1 MKNNRIFACVLM
13 MSLVL
18 GFEARAGLKF
28 GIPDALQKAV
38 GWVQT
43 TAENAT
49 KKVNE
54 VSKQVQSVK
63 VGDKIKGKYEQI
75 KAMKSKLENAV
86 AAGKE
91 KYEAAQNAV
100 ASAKSSYESAKGKLD
115 DVKGQYDA
123 AMGTVQDTFGSP
135 DATYEEQMDAI
146 EKQLAENAI
155 KSLETLEAE
164 AYSIEQEM
172 NNRKNVLADERRAIA
187 KDAENNAKKLQ
198 VLYEQAETDEE
209 KEKFKQQIEDE
220 KALKEEYQTDMSEDD
235 LNGDETYQQLKAEYE
250 ALESQIG
257 DAREAAE
264 AAAAAEAGVSESE
277 RKSGLSN
284 QTKALIGAGVAAVG
298 TGAVAAWMKH
308 KKNSNTGGE
317 DGYNSTIN
325 SSFVSADQNLTDEVV
340 KSIAQARRLKFKGD
354 IANALVKTINYR
366 IKAGKVEEETRQTSD
381 NMENADYKT
390 TAISLDNEMVIKTMQ
405 LIQEDLALD
414 VAKMRLK
421 ASSNLIK
428 QGYRLNNPDK
438 NPAQINLDQYRLTKD
453 DVDKGKRS

>member
-86 AAGKE
+86 EAGKE

-220 KALKEEYQTDMSEDD
+220 KALKEDYQPDMSEDD

-298 TGAVAAWMKH
+298 TGA
-308 KKNSNTGGE
+308 
-317 DGYNSTIN
+317 
-325 SSFVSADQNLTDEVV
+325 
-340 KSIAQARRLKFKGD
+340 
-354 IANALVKTINYR
+354 
-366 IKAGKVEEETRQTSD
+366 
-381 NMENADYKT
+381 
-390 TAISLDNEMVIKTMQ
+390 
-405 LIQEDLALD
+405 
-414 VAKMRLK
+414 
-421 ASSNLIK
+421 
-428 QGYRLNNPDK
+428 
-438 NPAQINLDQYRLTKD
+438 
-453 DVDKGKRS
+453 